1 MEATFQKI
9 VLTIAIV
16 LLIGLLIIINI
27 SLTNA
32 RASMI
37 WPPII
42 TDCPDYWE
50 DYSGNGS
57 QCVNIKNIG
66 KCSIKEPKFY
76 ANGVLMPRRSI
87 DFSEVKYT
95 GLTGLCEK
103 QKWAKACG
111 VAWDGITYGYGS
123 NNPCDTKLPV

>member
-16 LLIGLLIIINI
+16 LLIGLLIIINL

-32 RASMI
+32 SSSKI

-42 TDCPDYWE
+42 TNCPDYWE
-50 DYSGNGS
+50 DNSGNGA

-66 KCSIKEPKFY
+66 KCFNKEPKFY
-76 ANGVLMPRRSI
+76 ANGVLMPRKSM
-87 DFSEVKYT
+87 DFSTATYT
-95 GLTGLCEK
+95 GPEGLCAK
-103 QKWAKACG
+103 QNWANTCG

-123 NNPCDTKLPV
+123 QNPCDIKNPV

>member
-9 VLTIAIV
+9 ILTIAIV
-16 LLIGLLIIINI
+16 LLIVMLIIINL

-32 RASMI
+32 SASLT
-37 WPPII
+37 WPPIK

-50 DYSGNGS
+50 DLLGNGS

-66 KCSIKEPKFY
+66 TCFNTNPKFD
-76 ANGVLMPRRSI
+76 ANGNILPNTSMN
-87 DFSEVKYT
+87 FSTPIYT
-95 GLTGLCEK
+95 GPNGLCEK
-103 QKWAKACG
+103 KKWARNCG

-123 NNPCDTKLPV
+123 NDPCTRTTRS